1 MVSRSIVL
9 LGPLLFF
16 VAGLSAQS
24 DSYATLEH
32 LATVFWEWRAVHQ
45 PLTGD
50 DIPRIARPTAW
61 LPDWSPATV
70 AERQRTLVQF
80 QDRWRAIDDAAWNRS
95 QRVDYRLIGSAI
107 ARVDWELNVYP
118 TWRRNPLF
126 YVDQTLGSIF
136 DLLLAPAPFTEA
148 RSLAIAQ
155 RIEHIPTTVAAAQQ
169 NLDQTIRPFA
179 ELAISELSS
188 SGDRLRT
195 VARELRDVVSPTTAA
210 RIETG
215 VEHAMSALAG
225 LRLWLERALPNM
237 PTETAIGRDSYLY
250 FLQNVA
256 LIPHTPE
263 ELVAMAR
270 QEWERAVTFE
280 AYAAQRNTGLPEM
293 SLFPSQDAQ
302 IAQEARDEQ
311 RIRTFLDERGILTV
325 PDWMQ
330 HYRNLPMPAY
340 LAPLAHLGVTDDL
353 TGPSRLDEDAV
364 AYVWPPAPDLSYFH
378 LSTARDPRPIVV
390 HEGVPGHYFQMALSW
405 AHENAIRR
413 FYYDSGAN
421 EGIGFYAEEMMLQ
434 AGLFDDRPRTREII
448 YNFMRLRAL
457 RVEIDV
463 KLALGEFN
471 IADAGDYLRTAVPM
485 DGATADE
492 EAAFFAATPGQ
503 AISYQIGKLQITRF
517 LSDARRELGDQFE
530 LRAFHDFVWKNGN
543 VPIALLR
550 WELLGLEDDARRLGI
565 Q

>member
-16 VAGLSAQS
+16 VADLSAQS

-32 LATVFWEWRAVHQ
+32 LATDFWEWRAVHQ